1 MTGERI
7 AAEEDWSREV
17 ALVTGGSGDIGAD
30 IVEAL
35 LARGA
40 RVASA
45 DLRLP
50 AQLIG
55 KDRNRRDDLV
65 DVTDQAAVE
74 SWVASVAESWGPP
87 SVLIVAAGISH
98 GSRLLDTTRDE
109 WRSVLSTCL
118 DAAFYTARAAI
129 NQMLDGGVRG
139 RVVFVG
145 SWAAHAPHPHVGSY
159 SVAKAGLRALA
170 QTLALDH
177 AADGILVNEVAPGIV
192 EAGLSKALL
201 DRDPA
206 LKARTMTAIPIGA
219 ALVPADVTR
228 DVLHLCSP
236 ANRSTTGA
244 VLVSDGGLS
253 IASTMNPGG
262 IRG

>member
-1 MTGERI
+1 MTGHDI
-7 AAEEDWSREV
+7 AAEADWSGEV

-50 AQLIG
+50 SPLIG
-55 KDRNRRDDLV
+55 RDRRRDDLV
-65 DVTDQAAVE
+65 DVTDQSAVE
-74 SWVASVAESWGPP
+74 IWVASVTESWGPP
-87 SVLIVAAGISH
+87 SIVVVAAGISH
-98 GSRLLDTTRDE
+98 ASRLVDTTSEE
-109 WRSVLSTCL
+109 WRSVLSICL

-129 NQMLDGGVRG
+129 SRMLEGNVRG

-145 SWAAHAPHPHVGSY
+145 SWAAHAPHPHIGGY

-177 AADGILVNEVAPGIV
+177 AVDGILVNEVAPGIV
-192 EAGLSKALL
+192 EAGLSRALM

-206 LKARTMTAIPIGA
+206 LKARTMAAIPTGV

>member
-1 MTGERI
+1 MTGHFEST
-7 AAEEDWSREV
+7 EDWSGEV
-17 ALVTGGSGDIGAD
+17 ALVTGGRGDIGAD

-35 LARGA
+35 LARGV

-50 AQLIG
+50 VTPTGA
-55 KDRNRRDDLV
+55 DRNRRDDIV

-74 SWVASVAESWGPP
+74 SWVGSVTENWGTPT
-87 SVLIVAAGISH
+87 IVVIAAGISH
-98 GSRLLDTTRDE
+98 GSRLVNTTPEE

-118 DAAFYTARAAI
+118 DGAFYTARAAI
-129 NQMLDGGVRG
+129 TRMLERGVRG
-139 RVVFVG
+139 RLVFIG
-145 SWAAHAPHPHVGSY
+145 SWAAHAPHPHIGSY

-192 EAGLSKALL
+192 EAGLSKTLF
-201 DRDPA
+201 DQDPA
-206 LKARTMTAIPIGA
+206 LKVRTMASIPIGV

-228 DVLHLCSP
+228 DVMHLCSP
-236 ANRSTTGA
+236 ANRKTTGA

-262 IRG
+262 ICG